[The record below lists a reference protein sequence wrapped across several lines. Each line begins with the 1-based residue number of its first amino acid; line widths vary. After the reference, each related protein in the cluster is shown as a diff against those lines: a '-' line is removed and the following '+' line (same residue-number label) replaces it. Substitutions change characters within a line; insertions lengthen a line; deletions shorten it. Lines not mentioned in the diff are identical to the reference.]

1 MRIVVEGLGVLAW
14 LGGVVLFV
22 VAFTTP
28 GKYPLAQASAPQVA
42 QVYSEA
48 TYYAILAVGAF
59 LAGLFL
65 LVSVR
70 QSQ

>member
-14 LGGVVLFV
+14 FGGIVLFV
-22 VAFTTP
+22 IAFITP
-28 GKYPLAQASAPQVA
+28 GKYPLALASAPQVA

-48 TYYAILAVGAF
+48 TYYAALSVAAF

-65 LVSVR
+65 LVSAR
-70 QSQ
+70 RTE